1 MLLFDNR
8 LSNRKNVAVVA
19 SDILLRG
26 DDILFSLF
34 AIVMG
39 YDILGVITTTTR
51 YIKIFLSFVLRY
63 SFYLLFT

>member
-8 LSNRKNVAVVA
+8 LSNRTNVAVVA

-26 DDILFSLF
+26 DDILFSLI

-39 YDILGVITTTTR
+39 YDILGVIYDDDT
-51 YIKIFLSFVLRY
+51 IH
-63 SFYLLFT
+63 